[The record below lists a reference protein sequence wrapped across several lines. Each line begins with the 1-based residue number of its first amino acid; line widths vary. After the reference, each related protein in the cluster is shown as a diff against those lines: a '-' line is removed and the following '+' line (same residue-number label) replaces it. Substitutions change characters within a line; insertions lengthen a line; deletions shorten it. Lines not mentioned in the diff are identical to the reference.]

1 MGRLATVRPDGSP
14 HVVPVTFALIDAHIA
29 TMVDHK
35 PKTTARLQRLTNIET
50 NGSAALLVDH
60 YVDEW
65 SKLWWVR
72 VDGPAEVHRDGRT
85 WKKAGDAL
93 EAKYRQY
100 CEKRPTGPAILISI
114 GKITFW
120 ASTP

>member
-1 MGRLATVRPDGSP
+1 MGRLATVRPNGSP
-14 HVVPVTFALIDAHIA
+14 HVVPVTFALIDAHIV

-65 SKLWWVR
+65 SELWWVT
-72 VDGPAEVHRDGRT
+72 VDGPAEVHRDGPK
-85 WKKAGDAL
+85 WKKAGSAL
-93 EAKYRQY
+93 DAKYHQY
-100 CEKRPTGPAILISI
+100 RRNRPTGPAILISI
-114 GKITFW
+114 DKITYW